1 MEGVLEILE
10 LERRAPLF
18 VTLLPA
24 LLSWVVCVAALPA
37 AALLEVLLL
46 TAEVP
51 LVALEAEVEEEDLL
65 VGVCTEVEGVAE
77 EEELLEDE
85 LEVVLLDAELEEE
98 DLLVG
103 VCTEVEGV
111 AEEEELLEDELEVV
125 LLDAELE
132 EEDLLVGVCDVLVEA
147 GDLLAELEEDLDTVE
162 EDLVEDELDLVA
174 EEDLLEEELPT
185 EELLLVVPEEDE
197 LLLAWAQPSP
207 EEATMA
213 IARDDAKRI
222 LKMFFMSVCFRCHQY
237 M

>member
-65 VGVCTEVEGVAE
+65 VGVWV
-77 EEELLEDE
+77 
-85 LEVVLLDAELEEE
+85 
-98 DLLVG
+98 
-103 VCTEVEGV
+103 EVEGV

-132 EEDLLVGVCDVLVEA
+132 EEDLLVGVCDVLVVA

>member
-1 MEGVLEILE
+1 M
-10 LERRAPLF
+10 
-18 VTLLPA
+18 
-24 LLSWVVCVAALPA
+24 AALPA

-65 VGVCTEVEGVAE
+65 VGVWV
-77 EEELLEDE
+77 
-85 LEVVLLDAELEEE
+85 
-98 DLLVG
+98 
-103 VCTEVEGV
+103 EVEGV

-132 EEDLLVGVCDVLVEA
+132 EEDLLVGVCDVLVVA

>member
-65 VGVCTEVEGVAE
+65 VGVWV
-77 EEELLEDE
+77 
-85 LEVVLLDAELEEE
+85 
-98 DLLVG
+98 
-103 VCTEVEGV
+103 EVEGV

>member
-65 VGVCTEVEGVAE
+65 VGVWV
-77 EEELLEDE
+77 
-85 LEVVLLDAELEEE
+85 
-98 DLLVG
+98 
-103 VCTEVEGV
+103 EVEGV

-132 EEDLLVGVCDVLVEA
+132 EEDLLVGVCDVLVEE

>member
-103 VCTEVEGV
+103 VC
-111 AEEEELLEDELEVV
+111 
-125 LLDAELE
+125 
-132 EEDLLVGVCDVLVEA
+132 DVLVVA

>member
-65 VGVCTEVEGVAE
+65 VGVWVEVEGVAE

-85 LEVVLLDAELEEE
+85 LEVVLLDAELEE
-98 DLLVG
+98 
-103 VCTEVEGV
+103 
-111 AEEEELLEDELEVV
+111 
-125 LLDAELE
+125 
-132 EEDLLVGVCDVLVEA
+132 
-147 GDLLAELEEDLDTVE
+147 
-162 EDLVEDELDLVA
+162 
-174 EEDLLEEELPT
+174 
-185 EELLLVVPEEDE
+185 
-197 LLLAWAQPSP
+197 
-207 EEATMA
+207 
-213 IARDDAKRI
+213 
-222 LKMFFMSVCFRCHQY
+222 
-237 M
+237 

>member
-51 LVALEAEVEEEDLL
+51 
-65 VGVCTEVEGVAE
+65 
-77 EEELLEDE
+77 
-85 LEVVLLDAELEEE
+85 VVLLDAELEEE

-132 EEDLLVGVCDVLVEA
+132 EEDLLVGVCDVLVVA

-174 EEDLLEEELPT
+174 EEELPT